1 MVSSIEIPS
10 LQFFVCGYH
19 MPNWSVRMRKIWMM
33 FLLAGAVAANA
44 QAGSRL
50 VVEQAWIRAAPSAAK
65 MLAGYATLRNEGDAP
80 LTLTGADSADFGAVS
95 MHASVAENGV
105 ERMRPLDRVDIA
117 PGARVEFSPGGKHF
131 MLMRPTHELKS
142 GDKVKIHIAT
152 ESGEGVTAEF
162 SVLDD
167 APAAH

>member
-1 MVSSIEIPS
+1 
-10 LQFFVCGYH
+10 
-19 MPNWSVRMRKIWMM
+19 MRKIWMTIVV
-33 FLLAGAVAANA
+33 AGAAVANA

-50 VVEQAWIRAAPSAAK
+50 VVDKAWIRAAPSTAM

-80 LTLTGADSADFGAVS
+80 VTLTGADCADFAAVS
-95 MHASVAENGV
+95 MHASVVENGV
-105 ERMRPLDRVDIA
+105 ERMRALDRVDIA

-131 MLMRPTHELKS
+131 MLMRPTHELKF

-152 ESGEGVTAEF
+152 ESGEGANAEF